1 MSGTVSVP
9 NTFGAATSGTTPQLD
24 ANFTALVAALN
35 NPLTYAINSTDSGA
49 VNAYVATLAPAPSSQ
64 ASLLGVQII
73 FKNTA
78 ANTGASTLNVNGLGV
93 QAIVDRRGVALSAG
107 MLPANAVSIFMWDG
121 SNYILQNP
129 SVASSSNSL
138 GADVL
143 LNNTGNYFDGP
154 SINVGTVGTF
164 LLVGTVTVIDT
175 SGTAAIDA
183 KLWDGTTVVAS
194 ARGVVPAANQATSI
208 SLSAIITNPAANVRI
223 SVKDPASVNGKILFN
238 ATGNSKDSTLTA
250 IRLP

>member
-129 SVASSSNSL
+129 SLASVTNNL
-138 GADVL
+138 GADVA
-143 LNNTGNYFDGP
+143 LNNTANFFDGP
-154 SINVGTVGTF
+154 STPQGTVGTW
-164 LLVGTVTVIDT
+164 LAIGSVTVNDT
-175 SGTAAIDA
+175 GAAAVIQA
-183 KLWDGTTVVAS
+183 KLWDGTTVMAS
-194 ARGVVPAANQATSI
+194 GRSSIIAATNSNIITLAGIITAPAANI
-208 SLSAIITNPAANVRI
+208 RI
-223 SVKDPASVNGKILFN
+223 SVRDSSNVTGTILFN
-238 ATGNSKDSTLTA
+238 TTGTSRDSTLTVV
-250 IRLP
+250 RLP